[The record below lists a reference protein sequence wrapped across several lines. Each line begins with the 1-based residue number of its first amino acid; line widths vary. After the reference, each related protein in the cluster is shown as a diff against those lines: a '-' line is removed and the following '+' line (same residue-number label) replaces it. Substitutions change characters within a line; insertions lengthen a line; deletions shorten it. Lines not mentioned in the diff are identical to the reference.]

1 MNKLA
6 IIVPCYNEEAIIE
19 TTIKKLKEKLD
30 ELINNNQIDKNSFI
44 VFVDDGSK
52 DNTWRII
59 NSQISNNIKGL
70 KLSKNFGQQNAILA
84 GLLSFDA
91 DIYITIDADLQ
102 DDIHVMNE
110 MIEKYYNG
118 CEVVYGVRKS
128 RKNDS
133 FFKRYS
139 AESFYKFMK
148 ILGVEIVFNH
158 ADYRLMS
165 KKIIENLKEF
175 KEVNLFLR
183 GIIPAIGFK
192 SCKVYYDRLARSA
205 GESKYP
211 LKKMLSFAWDGI
223 TSFSIKPL
231 RIISLIGFF
240 VFIISLI
247 IGIWA
252 LWEKFICRNTV
263 AGWTSTIISLY
274 FLGGIQLLSLG
285 VIGEYIGKIY
295 QETKKRPR
303 FIIEDKKEWFFVF
316 NL

>member
-303 FIIEDKKEWFFVF
+303 FIIEDKKE
-316 NL
+316 